1 MKISMLV
8 MKNIFHPEKLEQQLH
23 SLFNLGEELYLK
35 QSGLKFLETV
45 VTYLYQATEIETDKI
60 INAIEPISSE
70 GGKIAMS
77 TAEKLRQ
84 EGRAEERKDSLFS
97 FVRRSKQQG
106 IPVETI
112 SKIVELDENLIKKI
126 LNNEDIEIPLHLL
139 KPNK

>member
-1 MKISMLV
+1 MNYAKAERIEV
-8 MKNIFHPEKLEQQLH
+8 IHQAYKG
-23 SLFNLGEELYLK
+23 LF
-35 QSGLKFLETV
+35 
-45 VTYLYQATEIETDKI
+45 
-60 INAIEPISSE
+60 EPISSE

-77 TAEKLRQ
+77 TAEKIRQ
-84 EGRAEERKDSLFS
+84 EGRAEGRAEERKDSLFS
-97 FVRRSKQQG
+97 FVRRSNKQG